1 MARKSNQLRSKE
13 EPRRSKPKGT
23 KKPYTRGGLDALTV
37 AEKQYPLNSG
47 IRKHRLG
54 VEGDDG
60 SKRKRGGPS
69 RLDSEGDSHD
79 PPFKRRRTGDDDE
92 GSDSSGNRGSDS
104 EGNEW
109 LLGRVDSDDDSD
121 IDSDEAMGESDEEN
135 FDGRKV
141 GGSAKAKVKSTLRNR
156 DTDDFNLSEGD
167 GEALE
172 DDDDLG
178 EEAVDLATAWD
189 MNAEDTESDVK
200 ANTTRAKKT
209 LRSKT
214 TDEEDNIDTTG
225 SEGEDQEGD
234 SDDSDGDDA
243 SDVSGLSL
251 SDEGDSNERGL
262 SKLQKFVK
270 SMENGQSDEGK
281 SKPKHQTITHGAQPT
296 EFGLMPTRK
305 LTVAD
310 LIPTISDSR
319 MKGSLKHLDAVAAT
333 KKSKAGIPGKLQAPL
348 AKRQQDRIDR
358 AAAYEKS
365 KETLNRWIE
374 TVKANRRADHLSFP
388 LPEPNAI
395 QQSSITDSKP
405 LTDLEST
412 IQNILVESGLADEKD
427 KSSEARI
434 QEFEELQAKKLPLE
448 EIQARRAE
456 LRKARELLF
465 REEVRAKRIKKI
477 KSKSYRRVHRKEREK
492 MDIREREAL
501 IAAGVDVD
509 EEDREKLDRQ
519 RAEARMGAKHRESK
533 WAKGLKQTGRTAW
546 DDEARL
552 EMADLARR
560 GEELQSRIEG
570 KRVTTGQ
577 EGYLGSSSEESESDS
592 DAAEDGFGSDAE
604 AQHLKKKLNDL
615 DQNGNENEEPITG
628 PHAGLLSMKF
638 MRNAEAARKA
648 QNDAEIKKLRREM
661 DGGDDLHSDDEME
674 MAAIGRQK
682 FGRLATTNEPA
693 VTAPQR
699 QEFEEPDSDAD
710 DKARAVESDGEIE
723 IQVDN
728 PTTNSN
734 NSNHRAHKSTARS
747 SQPLKKRSP
756 LANNHATQDD
766 NADVDNPWL
775 TQPKRNAKKHNGSS
789 PDAAAEISLISNGA
803 MESDPSTSRL
813 LSVAPKHA
821 KSSAKGNP
829 SATKSRDQPAE
840 AATATS
846 DNGDDG
852 SDDGEGGGNT
862 RVPVLLKN
870 ADLVKRAF
878 AGDEVLADFS
888 KEKRNTAA
896 EEGDQIIDTTLPGWG
911 SWAGAGLTKR
921 EKQQAKARRS
931 FVTEEGVKAEK
942 RRDARLDRVIVNEKR
957 VRKNTKYLAS
967 QLPHPFESRQQYERS
982 LRLPIGPEWTTK
994 ETFQN
999 ATKPRVMLKQGVIK
1013 PLQRPLL

>member
-1 MARKSNQLRSKE
+1 MARRSNQLRSKE

-37 AEKQYPLNSG
+37 AEKQYPSNSG

-54 VEGDDG
+54 VEEDDG
-60 SKRKRGGPS
+60 SKRKRGGTSKFDDEEESHVQPS
-69 RLDSEGDSHD
+69 
-79 PPFKRRRTGDDDE
+79 KRRRTGDDE
-92 GSDSSGNRGSDS
+92 DSESNDNYGSDS

-109 LLGRVDSDDDSD
+109 QLGRVDSDDDSE

-141 GGSAKAKVKSTLRNR
+141 GGNSKAKAKSTLRKR
-156 DTDDFNLSEGD
+156 DTDDFDLSEGD
-167 GEALE
+167 GEELD

-178 EEAVDLATAWD
+178 EDAVDLATAWD
-189 MNAEDTESDVK
+189 MNAEESESDTKAKNKKSK
-200 ANTTRAKKT
+200 AN
-209 LRSKT
+209 SKSKIT
-214 TDEEDNIDTTG
+214 EEEEEEEEEDDDDIIDITG
-225 SEGEDQEGD
+225 SEGEGEEDD
-234 SDDSDGDDA
+234 SDDSRDDA
-243 SDVSGLSL
+243 SDASGLSF
-251 SDEGDSNERGL
+251 SDEDDLNERGL

-270 SMENGQSDEGK
+270 SMENGQSDDGQ
-281 SKPKHQTITHGAQPT
+281 SKLKHRAITHGAQPT

-319 MKGSLKHLDAVAAT
+319 MKGSLKHLDAVAST

-365 KETLNRWIE
+365 KETLDRWIE

-395 QQSSITDSKP
+395 QQSSITDAKP
-405 LTDLEST
+405 LNDLEST

-427 KSSEARI
+427 KSGEARI

-492 MDIREREAL
+492 MDLREREAL

-509 EEDREKLDRQ
+509 EEDREMLDRR

-533 WAKGLKQTGRTAW
+533 WAKSLKQTGRTGW

-560 GEELQSRIEG
+560 EEELQSRIEG

-577 EGYLGSSSEESESDS
+577 EEYLDSSSEESESDD

-604 AQHLKKKLNDL
+604 TERLKKKLNEL
-615 DQNGNENEEPITG
+615 DQNGNATEEPMTG
-628 PHAGLLSMKF
+628 PHAALLSMKF

-661 DGGDDLHSDDEME
+661 GNGDDSQSDNDMAEM
-674 MAAIGRQK
+674 GRQK
-682 FGRLATTNEPA
+682 FGQNATTNKPA

-699 QEFEEPDSDAD
+699 QEFEEPDSETDE
-710 DKARAVESDGEIE
+710 KVRAMESDGEVE
-723 IQVDN
+723 IKVDD
-728 PTTNSN
+728 N
-734 NSNHRAHKSTARS
+734 NRAPKSTTRNS
-747 SQPLKKRSP
+747 RPPKKQSNQTNGR
-756 LANNHATQDD
+756 ATKD
-766 NADVDNPWL
+766 NDADVDNPWL
-775 TQPKRNAKKHNGSS
+775 AQPKRNSKKQNDSSDGAADINLIGNDAVESGPSQSLLSAEPKRGKSAKKQ
-789 PDAAAEISLISNGA
+789 
-803 MESDPSTSRL
+803 
-813 LSVAPKHA
+813 VAV
-821 KSSAKGNP
+821 KSHDKTAP
-829 SATKSRDQPAE
+829 SAG
-840 AATATS
+840 TAGS
-846 DNGDDG
+846 EDEDD
-852 SDDGEGGGNT
+852 DDDNT

-870 ADLVKRAF
+870 ADLVKKAF

-888 KEKRNTAA
+888 KEKLQTIE
-896 EEGDQIIDTTLPGWG
+896 EEGDQVIDTTLPGWG

-921 EKQQAKARRS
+921 EKKQAKARRS

-942 RRDARLDRVIVNEKR
+942 RKDAKLDRVIVNEKR
-957 VRKNTKYLAS
+957 VKKNTKYLAS

-1013 PLQRPLL
+1013 PLQKPLL

>member
-1 MARKSNQLRSKE
+1 MARQSNQLRSKE
-13 EPRRSKPKGT
+13 EPRRPKPKGK
-23 KKPYTRGGLDALTV
+23 KKPYTRGGLDALTI

-54 VEGDDG
+54 VEEDDG

-69 RLDSEGDSHD
+69 ILDDEEESHD
-79 PPFKRRRTGDDDE
+79 QPSKRRRTGDDDE
-92 GSDSSGNRGSDS
+92 DSESNDNYGSDS

-109 LLGRVDSDDDSD
+109 QLGRVDSDDDSE

-141 GGSAKAKVKSTLRNR
+141 GGNSKAKANSTLRKR

-167 GEALE
+167 GKGLDD

-189 MNAEDTESDVK
+189 MNAEESESDTK
-200 ANTTRAKKT
+200 AKAKKSKPNK
-209 LRSKT
+209 SKT
-214 TDEEDNIDTTG
+214 TDEEDDIDITG
-225 SEGEDQEGD
+225 SEGEEEEDESDD
-234 SDDSDGDDA
+234 SDDSDDSEDDA
-243 SDVSGLSL
+243 SDASGLSL
-251 SDEGDSNERGL
+251 SDEDELNERGL

-270 SMENGQSDEGK
+270 AMENGQSDDGQ
-281 SKPKHQTITHGAQPT
+281 SKLKHRAITHGAQPT

-305 LTVAD
+305 LTIAD

-319 MKGSLKHLDAVAAT
+319 MKGSLKHLDAVAST

-365 KETLNRWIE
+365 KETLDRWIE

-395 QQSSITDSKP
+395 EQSSITDTKP
-405 LTDLEST
+405 LNDLEST

-427 KSSEARI
+427 KSGEARI
-434 QEFEELQAKKLPLE
+434 QEFEELQAKKIPLE

-492 MDIREREAL
+492 LELREREAL
-501 IAAGVDVD
+501 IAAGIDVD
-509 EEDREKLDRQ
+509 EEDREMLDRR

-533 WAKGLKQTGRTAW
+533 WAKSLKQTGRTAW

-560 GEELQSRIEG
+560 EEELQSRIEG

-577 EGYLGSSSEESESDS
+577 EEYLGSSSEESESDS

-604 AQHLKKKLNDL
+604 TQRLKKKLNDL
-615 DQNGNENEEPITG
+615 DQNGNDTEESIAG
-628 PHAGLLSMKF
+628 PHAALLSMKF

-648 QNDAEIKKLRREM
+648 QNDAEIKKLHREM
-661 DGGDDLHSDDEME
+661 GDGDDSQSDNETAEM
-674 MAAIGRQK
+674 GRQK
-682 FGRLATTNEPA
+682 FGQHATANKPA
-693 VTAPQR
+693 VTTQR
-699 QEFEEPDSDAD
+699 QEFEEPDSETDE
-710 DKARAVESDGEIE
+710 KARAMESDGEVE
-723 IQVDN
+723 IKVDGN
-728 PTTNSN
+728 NRAPNSTKR
-734 NSNHRAHKSTARS
+734 NSRPLKNQS
-747 SQPLKKRSP
+747 SQTNG
-756 LANNHATQDD
+756 LATKD
-766 NADVDNPWL
+766 NDPDVDNPWL
-775 TQPKRNAKKHNGSS
+775 AQPKRNAKKKQNDSS
-789 PDAAAEISLISNGA
+789 DGAADISLISNDAVETG
-803 MESDPSTSRL
+803 PSQSL
-813 LSVAPKHA
+813 LSAEPKRG
-821 KSSAKGNP
+821 KSAKKQ
-829 SATKSRDQPAE
+829 AAVKSRDKTAPAAP
-840 AATATS
+840 AAGTAGS
-846 DNGDDG
+846 EGEDD
-852 SDDGEGGGNT
+852 DDDDDDNT

-870 ADLVKRAF
+870 ADLVKKAF
-878 AGDEVLADFS
+878 AGDEVLADFA
-888 KEKRNTAA
+888 KEKLQTVE
-896 EEGDQIIDTTLPGWG
+896 EEGDQVIDTTLPGWG

-921 EKQQAKARRS
+921 EKKQAKAKRS
-931 FVTEEGVKAEK
+931 FVTEEGVQAEK
-942 RRDARLDRVIVNEKR
+942 RKDAKLNRVIINEKR
-957 VRKNTKYLAS
+957 VKKNTKYLAS

-999 ATKPRVMLKQGVIK
+999 ATKPRIMLKQGVIK
-1013 PLQRPLL
+1013 PLQKPLL

>member
-1 MARKSNQLRSKE
+1 MARRSNQLRSKE
-13 EPRRSKPKGT
+13 ELRRSKPKGT
-23 KKPYTRGGLDALTV
+23 KKPYTRAGLDALTI
-37 AEKQYPLNSG
+37 AEKQYPSNSG

-54 VEGDDG
+54 VEEDDV
-60 SKRKRGGPS
+60 SKRKRGGTS
-69 RLDSEGDSHD
+69 RFDDEESHVQSS
-79 PPFKRRRTGDDDE
+79 KRRRTGDGDK
-92 GSDSSGNRGSDS
+92 GSESNNNYGSDS

-109 LLGRVDSDDDSD
+109 QLGRVDSDDDSE

-141 GGSAKAKVKSTLRNR
+141 GGTSKAKANSRLRKR
-156 DTDDFNLSEGD
+156 DTDDFDLSEGD
-167 GEALE
+167 GEE
-172 DDDDLG
+172 PDDGDDLG

-189 MNAEDTESDVK
+189 MNAEESESDTK
-200 ANTTRAKKT
+200 AKTKK
-209 LRSKT
+209 SKT
-214 TDEEDNIDTTG
+214 NSGPKITDEEDDIGITG
-225 SEGEDQEGD
+225 SEGEKVDDD
-234 SDDSDGDDA
+234 SDDSEDDA
-243 SDVSGLSL
+243 SDASGLSL
-251 SDEGDSNERGL
+251 SGEDDLNERGL

-270 SMENGQSDEGK
+270 AMENGQSDDRQLK
-281 SKPKHQTITHGAQPT
+281 LKHQTITHGAQPT

-319 MKGSLKHLDAVAAT
+319 MKGSLKHLDAVAST
-333 KKSKAGIPGKLQAPL
+333 KKSKVGIPGKLQAPL

-365 KETLNRWIE
+365 KETLDRWIE

-395 QQSSITDSKP
+395 QQSSVTDTKP
-405 LTDLEST
+405 LNDLEST

-427 KSSEARI
+427 KSGEARI

-492 MDIREREAL
+492 MDLREREAL

-509 EEDREKLDRQ
+509 EEDREMLDRW

-533 WAKGLKQTGRTAW
+533 WAKSLKQTGRTAW

-560 GEELQSRIEG
+560 EEELQSRIEG

-577 EGYLGSSSEESESDS
+577 EEYLGSSSGESESDD
-592 DAAEDGFGSDAE
+592 DAAGDGFGSDAE
-604 AQHLKKKLNDL
+604 TQRLKKKLNKL
-615 DQNGNENEEPITG
+615 DQTGSDTEKPMTG
-628 PHAGLLSMKF
+628 PHAALLSMKF

-648 QNDAEIKKLRREM
+648 QNDAEIEKLRRDM
-661 DGGDDLHSDDEME
+661 GDGDDSQSDDDMAEM
-674 MAAIGRQK
+674 GRQK
-682 FGRLATTNEPA
+682 FGQNATTNKPA
-693 VTAPQR
+693 VTVPRR
-699 QEFEEPDSDAD
+699 QEFEEPDSETDE
-710 DKARAVESDGEIE
+710 KARTMESDGEVE
-723 IQVDN
+723 IKVDD
-728 PTTNSN
+728 
-734 NSNHRAHKSTARS
+734 NHRAPKSTTRTS
-747 SQPLKKRSP
+747 RPLKKQS
-756 LANNHATQDD
+756 NQTSGGATKD
-766 NADVDNPWL
+766 NDADVDNPWL
-775 TQPKRNAKKHNGSS
+775 AQPKKNAKKQNDSS
-789 PDAAAEISLISNGA
+789 DGAADISLIGNDA
-803 MESDPSTSRL
+803 VESSSSQSLASAER
-813 LSVAPKHA
+813 KRG
-821 KSSAKGNP
+821 KSAKKQVADKSHDKTAP
-829 SATKSRDQPAE
+829 ATPAAGTAGSEEEE
-840 AATATS
+840 A
-846 DNGDDG
+846 DD
-852 SDDGEGGGNT
+852 DDDDNT

-870 ADLVKRAF
+870 ADLVKKAF

-888 KEKRNTAA
+888 KEKLQAV
-896 EEGDQIIDTTLPGWG
+896 EDEGDQVIDTTLPGWG

-921 EKQQAKARRS
+921 EKKQAKARRS

-942 RRDARLDRVIVNEKR
+942 RKDAKLDRVIINEKR
-957 VRKNTKYLAS
+957 VKKNTKYLAS

-1013 PLQRPLL
+1013 PLQKPLL

>member
-37 AEKQYPLNSG
+37 AEKQYPSNSG

-60 SKRKRGGPS
+60 SKRKRGGAS
-69 RLDSEGDSHD
+69 RLDGEGDSHD
-79 PPFKRRRTGDDDE
+79 PPSKRRRTGDDDE
-92 GSDSSGNRGSDS
+92 GSDSSDNRGSDS

-135 FDGRKV
+135 FDGRKL
-141 GGSAKAKVKSTLRNR
+141 GESAKAKVKSTLRNR
-156 DTDDFNLSEGD
+156 NTDDFNLSKGD
-167 GEALE
+167 VEALE

-209 LRSKT
+209 FRSKT

-225 SEGEDQEGD
+225 SEGEDQKGD

-251 SDEGDSNERGL
+251 SDQDDSNERGL

-270 SMENGQSDEGK
+270 SMENGQSDDGK
-281 SKPKHQTITHGAQPT
+281 SKLKHQTITHGAQPT

-604 AQHLKKKLNDL
+604 AQRLKKKLNDL

-674 MAAIGRQK
+674 MGRQK

-723 IQVDN
+723 IRVDNN

-756 LANNHATQDD
+756 LANNDPTQDD
-766 NADVDNPWL
+766 DADVDNPWL

-789 PDAAAEISLISNGA
+789 PDAVADISLISN
-803 MESDPSTSRL
+803 
-813 LSVAPKHA
+813 
-821 KSSAKGNP
+821 
-829 SATKSRDQPAE
+829 
-840 AATATS
+840 AA
-846 DNGDDG
+846 
-852 SDDGEGGGNT
+852 
-862 RVPVLLKN
+862 
-870 ADLVKRAF
+870 
-878 AGDEVLADFS
+878 
-888 KEKRNTAA
+888 AA
-896 EEGDQIIDTTLPGWG
+896 
-911 SWAGAGLTKR
+911 AA
-921 EKQQAKARRS
+921 AARRS

>member
-37 AEKQYPLNSG
+37 AEKQYPSNSG

-60 SKRKRGGPS
+60 SKRKRGGAS
-69 RLDSEGDSHD
+69 RLDGEGDSHD
-79 PPFKRRRTGDDDE
+79 PPSKRRRTGDDDE
-92 GSDSSGNRGSDS
+92 GSDSSDNRGSDR

-121 IDSDEAMGESDEEN
+121 IDSDEAMGESDEEK
-135 FDGRKV
+135 FRWAKSLV
-141 GGSAKAKVKSTLRNR
+141 RALKAKVKIYVEKPEYGMISTL
-156 DTDDFNLSEGD
+156 SKGD
-167 GEALE
+167 VEALE

-209 LRSKT
+209 FRSKT

-225 SEGEDQEGD
+225 SEGEDQKGD

-251 SDEGDSNERGL
+251 SDQDDSNERGL

-270 SMENGQSDEGK
+270 SMENGQSDDGK
-281 SKPKHQTITHGAQPT
+281 SKLKHQTITHGAQPT

-604 AQHLKKKLNDL
+604 AQRLKKKLNDL

-674 MAAIGRQK
+674 MGRQK

-723 IQVDN
+723 IRVDNN

-756 LANNHATQDD
+756 LANNDPTQDD
-766 NADVDNPWL
+766 DADVDNPWL

-789 PDAAAEISLISNGA
+789 PDAVADISLISN
-803 MESDPSTSRL
+803 
-813 LSVAPKHA
+813 
-821 KSSAKGNP
+821 
-829 SATKSRDQPAE
+829 
-840 AATATS
+840 AA
-846 DNGDDG
+846 
-852 SDDGEGGGNT
+852 
-862 RVPVLLKN
+862 
-870 ADLVKRAF
+870 
-878 AGDEVLADFS
+878 
-888 KEKRNTAA
+888 AA
-896 EEGDQIIDTTLPGWG
+896 
-911 SWAGAGLTKR
+911 AA
-921 EKQQAKARRS
+921 AARRS

>member
-1 MARKSNQLRSKE
+1 MARQSNQLRSKE
-13 EPRRSKPKGT
+13 EPRRPKPKGT
-23 KKPYTRGGLDALTV
+23 KKTYTRGGLDALTI
-37 AEKQYPLNSG
+37 AEKQYPSSSG
-47 IRKHRLG
+47 IPKHRLG
-54 VEGDDG
+54 VEEDDG
-60 SKRKRGGPS
+60 SKRKRGGAS
-69 RLDSEGDSHD
+69 RLDGEDDSHD
-79 PPFKRRRTGDDDE
+79 QPSKRRRTGDDDE
-92 GSDSSGNRGSDS
+92 GSDASDNYGSDS

-109 LLGRVDSDDDSD
+109 QLGRVDDDDDSD

-141 GGSAKAKVKSTLRNR
+141 GGSSKAKANPKLRKR
-156 DTDDFNLSEGD
+156 DTADFDLSEGD
-167 GEALE
+167 GGLD

-189 MNAEDTESDVK
+189 MNAEEPESDNK
-200 ANTTRAKKT
+200 GKAKK
-209 LRSKT
+209 SKRNSRPKN
-214 TDEEDNIDTTG
+214 TDEEDDIDTTG
-225 SEGEDQEGD
+225 SEPEEEEDD
-234 SDDSDGDDA
+234 SDDSDDDDA
-243 SDVSGLSL
+243 SDASGLSL
-251 SDEGDSNERGL
+251 SDEDDLNDRGL

-270 SMENGQSDEGK
+270 SMEKGQTNDSK
-281 SKPKHQTITHGAQPT
+281 SKLKHRVTTQGAQPT

-319 MKGSLKHLDAVAAT
+319 MKGSLKHLDAVPST
-333 KKSKAGIPGKLQAPL
+333 KKSKAGIPGKLEAPL

-374 TVKANRRADHLSFP
+374 TVKSNRRADHLSFP

-395 QQSSITDSKP
+395 QQSSITDTKP

-427 KSSEARI
+427 ISGETRI

-492 MDIREREAL
+492 MDLREREAL

-509 EEDREKLDRQ
+509 EEDRENLDRR

-533 WAKGLKQTGRTAW
+533 WAKSLKQTGRTAW

-560 GEELQSRIEG
+560 EEELQSRIEG

-577 EGYLGSSSEESESDS
+577 EEYLGSSSEESESES
-592 DAAEDGFGSDAE
+592 DASEDGFGSDAE
-604 AQHLKKKLNDL
+604 TQRLKKKLNEL
-615 DQNGNENEEPITG
+615 DQNENDNEEAMTG
-628 PHAGLLSMKF
+628 PHATLLSMKF

-648 QNDAEIKKLRREM
+648 QNDAEIKQLRREM
-661 DGGDDLHSDDEME
+661 DGEGDSQSDNDMTEM
-674 MAAIGRQK
+674 GRQK
-682 FGRLATTNEPA
+682 FGQHATAKLA
-693 VTAPQR
+693 VTDLQR
-699 QEFEEPDSDAD
+699 QEFEEPDSDTN
-710 DKARAVESDGEIE
+710 DKSRAVESDGDIE
-723 IQVDN
+723 IKVDN
-728 PTTNSN
+728 NQAP
-734 NSNHRAHKSTARS
+734 KSTITRTS
-747 SQPLKKRSP
+747 RPLKKHSSQ
-756 LANNHATQDD
+756 NNSHATNGDD
-766 NADVDNPWL
+766 DVDNPWL
-775 TQPKRNAKKHNGSS
+775 AQPKRNAKKQS
-789 PDAAAEISLISNGA
+789 DASDGAADITLISNEAVETG
-803 MESDPSTSRL
+803 PSQPQ
-813 LSVAPKHA
+813 LSAEPKRG
-821 KSSAKGNP
+821 KSAKPQIAN
-829 SATKSRDQPAE
+829 KSRDKLVAPA
-840 AATATS
+840 AAS
-846 DNGDDG
+846 DHEDEDEDDDE
-852 SDDGEGGGNT
+852 DDNT

-870 ADLVKRAF
+870 ADLVKKAF

-888 KEKRNTAA
+888 KEKLDTVE
-896 EEGDQIIDTTLPGWG
+896 EEGDQVIDTTLPGWG

-921 EKQQAKARRS
+921 EKKQAKAKRS
-931 FVTEEGVKAEK
+931 FVTEEGVKADK
-942 RRDARLDRVIVNEKR
+942 RKDAKLDRVIINEKR
-957 VRKNTKYLAS
+957 VKKNTKYLAS

-1013 PLQRPLL
+1013 PLQKPLL